1 MIFEGSTVSPGRARG
16 RARAIDA
23 QRILE
28 SILDAGPQGPPTWE
42 VERLQA
48 AIGRACVQLERINRQ
63 LAQRIGLADAAI
75 FQTHEA
81 VLRDANFIGQ
91 IKNEIQQNG
100 FSAEAA
106 VARVVK
112 HNYDLLASSPVPL
125 VRDKAADI
133 LDIGRR
139 LIRCL
144 QAVPGDRDE
153 SDPDAVIIAR
163 ELTPSELVRF
173 FHQNVKGFV
182 TETCGPK
189 SHTAI
194 LARSLGVAMLT
205 DVGRVTEQ
213 IVDGANIFVDATE
226 AKVYTGDDI
235 KRTATPAPQPAS
247 ECVRVPTPATTADDV
262 RITLLLSISDSA
274 EGKVVRK
281 LGADGVGLWRT
292 EFLFMGR
299 THWPSEE
306 EIYEEL
312 RKVAAH
318 IGDAELNIR
327 LADFGAEKCPI
338 YADIPVNRNP
348 SLGLR
353 GLRLLLQRED
363 ILRPQLGA
371 IVALARQR
379 PVTLLLPMLDSVDTL
394 EMATNRF
401 CHIAGCRGRRTL
413 PFQLGAMVEMPSA
426 ALMVA
431 DILDEVDAISIG
443 LNDLTQYTLAADRDD
458 ELVEAYHDPMHPAV
472 IRLLRQIIEAAT
484 AKSKLVTACG
494 DLAGD
499 IQTMGLLLALGIRR
513 FSVSQVDFPK
523 LTLALPNI
531 SVRSLA
537 PLAAELETLRSAKA
551 VRQRVAERLGVTSN
565 ADEA

>member
-1 MIFEGSTVSPGRARG
+1 
-16 RARAIDA
+16 
-23 QRILE
+23 
-28 SILDAGPQGPPTWE
+28 
-42 VERLQA
+42 
-48 AIGRACVQLERINRQ
+48 
-63 LAQRIGLADAAI
+63 
-75 FQTHEA
+75 
-81 VLRDANFIGQ
+81 
-91 IKNEIQQNG
+91 
-100 FSAEAA
+100 
-106 VARVVK
+106 
-112 HNYDLLASSPVPL
+112 
-125 VRDKAADI
+125 
-133 LDIGRR
+133 
-139 LIRCL
+139 
-144 QAVPGDRDE
+144 
-153 SDPDAVIIAR
+153 
-163 ELTPSELVRF
+163 
-173 FHQNVKGFV
+173 V

-194 LARSLGVAMLT
+194 LARSLGVPMLT

-213 IVDGANIFVDATE
+213 IADGTDIFVDATD

-235 KRTATPAPQPAS
+235 KRTATPAAEPAS

-274 EGKVVRK
+274 ESAVVRK

-318 IGDAELNIR
+318 IGDTELNIR

-394 EMATNRF
+394 EMATDRF
-401 CHIAGCRGRRTL
+401 CRIAGCRGRRTL

-431 DILDEVDAISIG
+431 DILDEVDAVSIG

-472 IRLLRQIIEAAT
+472 IRLLRQIIETAA

-494 DLAGD
+494 DLTGD
-499 IQTMGLLLALGIRR
+499 IQTMALLLTLGFRR

-523 LTLALPNI
+523 LALALPNI

-537 PLAAELETLRSAKA
+537 PLAAELETLRSPKA
-551 VRQRVAERLGVTSN
+551 VRRRVAERLNVTPG
-565 ADEA
+565 AGA